1 MNEKI
6 LNKRIK
12 FLKGNILKYRVE
24 IIIDENIINDILIN
38 IDFLKDNKNKTYI
51 ISFSEENLSSN
62 FLYFFQNLILN
73 LEDNNLKLQEFLLE
87 LQKLIKDVKNF
98 VKIKKVFGSIIF
110 EYNSNEIPSS
120 YTFEGFIDG
129 KSIYFV
135 SPEINNDY
143 FENMNYDLFI
153 KKEY

>member
-1 MNEKI
+1 MNEEI

-12 FLKGNILKYRVE
+12 LLKGNILKYRVE

-62 FLYFFQNLILN
+62 FLYLFQNLILN

-87 LQKLIKDVKNF
+87 LQKLIKDVNDF

-110 EYNSNEIPSS
+110 EYNSNEIPNS